1 MGKFEIKTAK
11 DGQNYFNLKA
21 GNGEIILSSEMYTT
35 MKACENGIA
44 SVKKNAPLEA
54 RYDLKQS
61 ENGKWHFN
69 LKAGN
74 HQVIG
79 SSQMYASE
87 DSAKNGIES
96 VMKNAPEAEVVVI
109 EAETAPAKEEAP
121 EAEAAEAPKA
131 EVAEAPKA
139 EAPKAEKK
147 NTPAAARLN
156 ASIAP
161 EDFDW
166 DAFEGGDIYGGAE
179 KSNIEAAYNQT
190 LSKVIE
196 NEVVEG
202 EVTLVNKREVV
213 VTIGGKSEGVIPV
226 SEFRYNPD
234 IKEGDKVEVYV
245 ENAEDKKGQL
255 VLSHRKARALKSWD
269 RVNEAY
275 ENDEIVKGFVKTRT
289 KGGMIVDVFGIEAFL
304 PGSQIDIK
312 PIRDYDAFV
321 NQNIDF
327 KIVKINQEFRNV
339 VVSHKAL
346 LEAEQEQ
353 KRAELIGKLEKGQVL
368 EGVVKNITN
377 YGVFIDLGGV
387 DGLIHITDLSWG
399 RINNPEEVVK
409 LDEKIKVV
417 ILDFDEGKKRIALGL
432 KQLTPHPWDALDAEL
447 KVGDSVKGKVV
458 VIADYGAFVE
468 IAPGVEGLI
477 HVSEMSWSQH
487 LRTAQDFLKV
497 GDEVEAQ
504 ILTLDREERKMS
516 LGMKQLMPDPW
527 ANIAERYPINSKHT
541 ATVRNFTNFGI
552 FVELEEGVD
561 GLIHISDLSWSKKIK
576 HPAEFTKVGETIDV
590 VVLDVDQENR
600 RLSLGHK
607 QLEENPW
614 DVFEGV
620 FTLGSMHQGTVIS
633 ASDKGVVVSLPY
645 GVEGFCPSR
654 YMKKE
659 DGTNAKVEDV
669 LDFKVLEFNK
679 EIKRIVLALPKVET
693 EKEPKS
699 SEEKA
704 ADKAAKQA
712 KRAVKQINDTIERST
727 LGDLDVLAGLKENL
741 EKQEKAAKEN
751 GAE

>member
-11 DGQNYFNLKA
+11 NGQNYFNLKA
-21 GNGEIILSSEMYTT
+21 GNGEIILASEMYTT
-35 MKACENGIA
+35 MKSCENGIA
-44 SVKKNAPLEA
+44 SVKKNAPLEE

-87 DSAKNGIES
+87 DSAKNGIAS

-109 EAETAPAKEEAP
+109 EAEEAPAKEEAP
-121 EAEAAEAPKA
+121 AVEAAPAVEEAPAVEAAPAVEEAPKA
-131 EVAEAPKA
+131 EKKA

-147 NTPAAARLN
+147 DTASARLN

-161 EDFDW
+161 ADFDW
-166 DAFEGGDIYGGAE
+166 DAFEGGDVYGNEDKA
-179 KSNIEAAYNQT
+179 KIQAAYDAT
-190 LSKVIE
+190 LSKVVE

-202 EVTLVNKREVV
+202 EVTSINKREVV
-213 VTIGGKSEGVIPV
+213 VTIGGKSEGVINIA
-226 SEFRYNPD
+226 EFRYNPEL
-234 IKEGDKVEVYV
+234 KEGDKVEVYV
-245 ENAEDKKGQL
+245 ENAEDRKGQL
-255 VLSHRKARALKSWD
+255 LLSHRKARALKSWD

-312 PIRDYDAFV
+312 PIRDYDQFV

-399 RINNPEEVVK
+399 RINHPEEVVT

-417 ILDFDEGKKRIALGL
+417 VLDFNEQQKRIALGL
-432 KQLTPHPWDALDAEL
+432 KQLTPHPWDNLDPNL
-447 KVGDSVKGKVV
+447 KVGDKVKGKVIL
-458 VIADYGAFVE
+458 IADYGAFIE
-468 IAPGVEGLI
+468 IEPGVEGLV
-477 HVSEMSWSQH
+477 HVSEMSWSPRLH
-487 LRTAQDFLKV
+487 SAQEFLKV

-504 ILTLDREERKMS
+504 VLSIDRDARKIS
-516 LGMKQLMPDPW
+516 LGLKQLSENPW
-527 ANIAERYPINSKHT
+527 ENIREKYPVGSQHK
-541 ATVRNFTNFGI
+541 ATVRNITNFGV
-552 FVELEEGVD
+552 FAELEDGVEGLV
-561 GLIHISDLSWSKKIK
+561 HISDLSWNKIK
-576 HPAEFTKVGETIDV
+576 HPSEV
-590 VVLDVDQENR
+590 VAPGDVLDVQILDFDETNHK
-600 RLSLGHK
+600 LSLGHK
-607 QLEENPW
+607 QLTPNPW
-614 DVFEGV
+614 DEIEAKYPVGSTIEG
-620 FTLGSMHQGTVIS
+620 TI
-633 ASDKGVVVSLPY
+633 ASITDKGANITLD
-645 GVEGFCPSR
+645 GEAEGFAFTR
-654 YMKKE
+654 DLVKE
-659 DGTNAKVEDV
+659 DGKQAVAGETLA
-669 LDFKVLEFNK
+669 FKVVELRRSTR
-679 EIKRIVLALPKVET
+679 RILLSHLRTYAEVK
-693 EKEPKS
+693 
-699 SEEKA
+699 EKA
-704 ADKAAKQA
+704 AAAEVENTK
-712 KRAVKQINDTIERST
+712 KAVKKVNANVEKTT
-727 LGDLDVLAGLKENL
+727 LGDIDALAALKEKL
-741 EKQEKAAKEN
+741 EKGE
-751 GAE
+751 

>member
-109 EAETAPAKEEAP
+109 EAEEAPAKEEAP
-121 EAEAAEAPKA
+121 KATEVPKAAEAPKA
-131 EVAEAPKA
+131 AE
-139 EAPKAEKK
+139 EAPKAEKAAAPK
-147 NTPAAARLN
+147 AEKAAAPKAEKKDTPAAARLN

-166 DAFEGGDIYGGAE
+166 DAFEGGDIYGGAD
-179 KSNIEAAYNQT
+179 KSNIDAAYNQT

-399 RINNPEEVVK
+399 RINHPEEVVT

-417 ILDFDEGKKRIALGL
+417 VLDFNEQQKRIALGL
-432 KQLTPHPWDALDAEL
+432 KQLTPHPWDNLDPNL
-447 KVGDSVKGKVV
+447 KVGDKVKGKVIL
-458 VIADYGAFVE
+458 IADYGAFIE
-468 IAPGVEGLI
+468 IEPGVEGLV
-477 HVSEMSWSQH
+477 HVSEMSWSPRLH
-487 LRTAQDFLKV
+487 SAQEFLKI

-504 ILTLDREERKMS
+504 VLSIDREARKIS
-516 LGMKQLMPDPW
+516 LGLKQLSENPW
-527 ANIAERYPINSKHT
+527 ESIREKYPVGSKQQ
-541 ATVRNFTNFGI
+541 ATVRNITNFGV
-552 FVELEEGVD
+552 FAELEDGVEGLV
-561 GLIHISDLSWSKKIK
+561 HISDLSWNKIK
-576 HPAEFTKVGETIDV
+576 HPSEVVAPGDVIDV
-590 VVLDVDQENR
+590 QILDFDEANHK
-600 RLSLGHK
+600 LSLGHK
-607 QLEENPW
+607 QLTPNPW
-614 DVFEGV
+614 DEIEAKFPV
-620 FTLGSMHQGTVIS
+620 GSTVEGTV
-633 ASDKGVVVSLPY
+633 ASITDKGANITLE
-645 GVEGFCPSR
+645 GDVEGFAFTR
-654 YMKKE
+654 DLVKE
-659 DGTNAKVEDV
+659 DGKQAVVGDTLPFRVVE
-669 LDFKVLEFNK
+669 LRRSTR
-679 EIKRIVLALPKVET
+679 RILVSHLRTYAEVK
-693 EKEPKS
+693 
-699 SEEKA
+699 EKA
-704 ADKAAKQA
+704 AAAEVENTKKAIK
-712 KRAVKQINDTIERST
+712 KVNTTVEKST
-727 LGDLDVLAGLKENL
+727 LGDIDALAALKEKL
-741 EKQEKAAKEN
+741 EKGE
-751 GAE
+751 